1 MLVKNNVEPAPP
13 GAPPLRDR
21 LTAVVNDITKLA
33 NAVEV
38 LSIVLPE
45 DAAVGRHARST

>member
-1 MLVKNNVEPAPP
+1 MLVKNSVEPAP

-38 LSIVLPE
+38 LSIALPE
-45 DAAVGRHARST
+45 DGAVGRHARST